1 MKKLALFLPICFL
14 TSCQTSYFKVSRMY
28 LRSNVLNTTSSAI
41 TVSIFENEYSFA
53 PNSVVEIML
62 YEPLSSDE
70 NDKIRLKDLSSDEV
84 TSFDWNLSLQ
94 LYDIFLT
101 FYSQTNTEIDYI
113 DFSFKY
119 LSPDLVDEFFPFVL
133 LNDDYYACFNNSEIK
148 IKEFET

>member
-1 MKKLALFLPICFL
+1 MKKLALFLPIFFL
-14 TSCQTSYFKVSRMY
+14 TSCQASYFKVSRMY

-41 TVSIFENEYSFA
+41 TVSIFETEYSFA

-62 YEPLSSDE
+62 YKPLSSDD
-70 NDKIRLKDLSSDEV
+70 NDKIRFKDLSSDDI

-101 FYSQTNTEIDYI
+101 FYSRTNTEIDDI

-119 LSPDLVDEFFPFVL
+119 LSSDLAEEFFPFVL
-133 LNDDYYACFNNSEIK
+133 LNDDYYAYFNNSEIK
-148 IKEFET
+148 IKEFEA